1 MKWLASGTPQGQT
14 RSGGVGG
21 GGEFSDT
28 IGAQAESE
36 QMSAGLETGDWRRDW
51 VAWPYTSLI

>member
-1 MKWLASGTPQGQT
+1 M
-14 RSGGVGG
+14 G

-36 QMSAGLETGDWRRDW
+36 QMSAGLGTGEGTGSHGLT
-51 VAWPYTSLI
+51 PP